1 MLKKLILV
9 FPLVISTTLLSQDSD
24 SASDV
29 EVEEVVIVG
38 SQIKGAKISGALPVS
53 ILTSDDIDALGVED
67 GTELLE
73 NIAEQGLNYFS
84 EAESDSGGVN
94 SARGDVGAY
103 NIRNMGVGNTL
114 TLLNGR
120 RLVNNA
126 GYQTELLGG
135 DYVPTMTVNS
145 NLIPTMGLDRVE
157 LLKDGASAIYGA
169 DAVAGVVNNVVASD
183 FVGFDISYRQ
193 QGYDHFAAEDDRLS
207 LKYGVDLNG
216 GATNISVMYDY
227 YDRDAISASE
237 DPRWGDSDHRK
248 LIPADSLWANDGSFN
263 NRYSGKWAQLDM
275 VGASGYEEDFIN
287 ADGEEDERDVYY
299 LDANGNKIIP
309 WADFAGEIQII
320 PSDDPRCA
328 RADSQDTGQ
337 GTCLAVDTTS
347 FADYYINPGQFR
359 DYRGELQ
366 RDNLFVF
373 VNHEMSNGNEL
384 FAEVGRY
391 TSDYSR
397 LKEPAGDF
405 AVALLELGPDY
416 YWSNALGITAANIAA
431 QEAANAIRVADGK
444 SAKAIKT
451 NIRIDNWRPDIG
463 PRVINVEKETYRYL
477 FGIRGTTDSG
487 WDWESA
493 YLYSEAETK
502 DVTDNRLSNSLL
514 QAGLNDSTINAINIF
529 SSDVKTEL
537 APAIVSVY
545 RNDTS
550 TLRSIDFKASHPEVM
565 ILPAG
570 PVGMLVGVEY
580 RKETYDE
587 DRDPRLDG
595 TIQFTSAVTGYG
607 PPFVA
612 DVLGSSPTVDT
623 YGRRSTRSMFAEML
637 IPLADNINAQAAIRH
652 EIPSDTDESTVGKFA
667 VGWDVSDDLL
677 IRASTSTSFRV
688 PNLIQQNQAFVPRQ
702 GGNPDAV
709 GKYVGANKPLDDSY
723 SMQSFRLLNP
733 DLNPE
738 TSTNTSFGFV
748 YSPSMVEGLTVT
760 YDNWEIK
767 KEDTVVLLGRA
778 NRLVEDLVLRLDHGP
793 DNCSLF
799 SNPNVIRDANPG
811 YTAAEEALF
820 TAKGICPAG
829 EAQIVY
835 DPYANAA
842 TRTIAGQDFGVYY
855 DLDTNFGRFRL
866 SANYSKTDEFTQEP
880 TAGYTKLKEAQD
892 SGTFP
897 LSISLSGFGDLAK
910 QDGNYVEKTSIK
922 GTYTIGDWG
931 VQITS
936 LTKGDFYHSQ
946 ETKSDGTRYV
956 LPEMTTMNV
965 SVYYKF
971 DVGDNKA
978 RIKFAV
984 KNIED
989 ERAPLADRFYGFFA
1003 DAHQDY
1009 GRNTYLDFKMSF

>member
-1 MLKKLILV
+1 MLKKLLFI
-9 FPLVISTTLLSQDSD
+9 FPLVISTNVFSQDEAVDSD
-24 SASDV
+24 
-29 EVEEVVIVG
+29 VEEVVTVG

-53 ILTSDDIDALGVED
+53 ILTADDIDALGVED

-73 NIAEQGLNYFS
+73 NLAEQGLNYFT

-103 NIRNMGVGNTL
+103 NIRNMGDGNTL

-120 RLVNNA
+120 RLVTNA

-135 DYVPTMTVNS
+135 DYVPTMSVNS

-169 DAVAGVVNNVVASD
+169 DAVAGVINNVIASD
-183 FVGFDISYRQ
+183 YVGFDVSYRQ
-193 QGYDHFAAEDDRLS
+193 QSYDHFAAEDDRLAI
-207 LKYGVDLNG
+207 KYGVDLND
-216 GATNISVMYDY
+216 GATNVSVMFDY
-227 YDRDAISASE
+227 YDRDAIKASE
-237 DPRWGDSDHRK
+237 DSRWGDSDHRK
-248 LIPADSLWANDGSFN
+248 LIPADSLWANDSSFN
-263 NRYSGKWAQLDM
+263 NRYSGKWAQIDM
-275 VGASGYEEDFIN
+275 RGRTSYSDS
-287 ADGEEDERDVYY
+287 
-299 LDANGNKIIP
+299 
-309 WADFAGEIQII
+309 AGEIQII
-320 PSDDPRCA
+320 PIGDPRCA
-328 RADSQDTGQ
+328 RSDSKDTGY
-337 GTCLAVDTTS
+337 GTCLAVDTTAL
-347 FADYYINPGQFR
+347 ADGEYYINPGQIR
-359 DYRGELQ
+359 DYRGSLQ

-373 VNHEMSNGNEL
+373 VNHEMSNGKEL
-384 FAEVGRY
+384 FAEIGRY

-405 AVALLELGPDY
+405 SVALLQLGPDY
-416 YWSNALGITAANIAA
+416 YYSDAIGLTDDNSSSN
-431 QEAANAIRVADGK
+431 
-444 SAKAIKT
+444 KA
-451 NIRIDNWRPDIG
+451 IRIDNWRPDIG

-477 FGIRGTTDSG
+477 LGIRGTTDSG

-493 YLYSEAETK
+493 YLYSEAETN

-514 QAGLNDSTINAINIF
+514 QAGLNDSTSNAINIF
-529 SSDVKTEL
+529 SSDVKTAL
-537 APAIVSVY
+537 SPAIVSVY
-545 RNDTS
+545 RNDVS
-550 TLRSIDFKASHPEVM
+550 TLSSIDFKASHPEIM
-565 ILPAG
+565 TLPAG

-595 TIQFTSAVTGYG
+595 TIQYTSAVTGYG
-607 PPFVA
+607 PPFVS

-623 YGRRSTRSMFAEML
+623 YGTRSTLSMFAEML
-637 IPLADNINAQAAIRH
+637 IPISEKINAQAAVRH
-652 EIPSDTDESTVGKFA
+652 ENPNDTDESTVGKFA

-677 IRASTSTSFRV
+677 IRGSASTSFRV
-688 PNLIQQNQAFVPRQ
+688 PNLIQQNQRFVPRQ
-702 GGNPDAV
+702 GSNTDAV
-709 GKYVGANKPLDDSY
+709 GKYVGANQPLDDSY

-733 DLNPE
+733 NLKPE
-738 TSTNTSFGFV
+738 TSTNTSIGFV
-748 YSPSMVEGLTVT
+748 YSPSVVDGFTMT
-760 YDNWEIK
+760 YDSWEIE
-767 KEDTVVLLGRA
+767 KEDTIVLLGRN
-778 NRLVEDLVLRLDHGP
+778 NRLVEDLVLRLEHGP
-793 DNCSLF
+793 NNCSAF
-799 SNPNVIRDANPG
+799 SNPNVLRDQDAG
-811 YTAAEEALF
+811 YTDEEVALF
-820 TAKGICPAG
+820 SAKGICPAG

-842 TRTIAGQDFGVYY
+842 TRKIAGQDIGLYY
-855 DLDTNFGRFRL
+855 DIDTDFGRFKL

-897 LSISLSGFGDLAK
+897 LSIALSGFGDLAK

-971 DVGDNKA
+971 DIAGNKA

-1003 DAHQDY
+1003 DAHQDM
-1009 GRNTYLDFKMSF
+1009 GRNSYIDFKVSF

>member
-1 MLKKLILV
+1 MLKKLLFI
-9 FPLVISTTLLSQDSD
+9 FPLVISTNVFSQDEAVDSD
-24 SASDV
+24 
-29 EVEEVVIVG
+29 VEEVVTVG

-53 ILTSDDIDALGVED
+53 ILTADDIDALGVED

-73 NIAEQGLNYFS
+73 NLAEQGLNYFT

-120 RLVNNA
+120 RLVTNA

-135 DYVPTMTVNS
+135 DYVPTMSVNS

-169 DAVAGVVNNVVASD
+169 DAVAGVVNNVIASD
-183 FVGFDISYRQ
+183 YVGFDISYRQ
-193 QGYDHFAAEDDRLS
+193 QSYDHFAAEDDRLAI
-207 LKYGVDLNG
+207 KYGVDLND
-216 GATNISVMYDY
+216 GATNVSVMFDY
-227 YDRDAISASE
+227 YDRDAIKASE
-237 DPRWGDSDHRK
+237 DSRWGDSDHRK
-248 LIPADSLWANDGSFN
+248 LIPADSLWANDSSFN
-263 NRYSGKWAQLDM
+263 NRYSGKWAQIDM
-275 VGASGYEEDFIN
+275 RGRTSYSDS
-287 ADGEEDERDVYY
+287 
-299 LDANGNKIIP
+299 
-309 WADFAGEIQII
+309 AGEIQII
-320 PSDDPRCA
+320 PIGDPRCA
-328 RADSQDTGQ
+328 RSDSKDTGY
-337 GTCLAVDTTS
+337 GTCLAVDTTAL
-347 FADYYINPGQFR
+347 ADGEYYINPGQIR
-359 DYRGELQ
+359 DYRGSLQ

-373 VNHEMSNGNEL
+373 VNHEMSNGKEL
-384 FAEVGRY
+384 FAEIGRY

-405 AVALLELGPDY
+405 SVALLQLGPDY
-416 YWSNALGITAANIAA
+416 YYSDAIGLTDDNSSSN
-431 QEAANAIRVADGK
+431 
-444 SAKAIKT
+444 KA
-451 NIRIDNWRPDIG
+451 IRIDNWRPDIG

-477 FGIRGTTDSG
+477 LGIRGTTDSG

-493 YLYSEAETK
+493 YLYSEAETN

-514 QAGLNDSTINAINIF
+514 QAGLNDSTSNAINIF
-529 SSDVKTEL
+529 SSDVKTAL
-537 APAIVSVY
+537 SPAIVSVY
-545 RNDTS
+545 RNDVS
-550 TLRSIDFKASHPEVM
+550 TLSSIDFKASHPEIM
-565 ILPAG
+565 TLPAG

-595 TIQFTSAVTGYG
+595 TIQYTSAVTGYG
-607 PPFVA
+607 PPFVS

-623 YGRRSTRSMFAEML
+623 YGTRSTLSMFAEML
-637 IPLADNINAQAAIRH
+637 VPISEKINAQAAIRH
-652 EIPSDTDESTVGKFA
+652 ENPNDTDESTVGKFA

-677 IRASTSTSFRV
+677 IRGSASTSFRV
-688 PNLIQQNQAFVPRQ
+688 PNLIQQNQRFVPRQ
-702 GGNPDAV
+702 GSNTDAV
-709 GKYVGANKPLDDSY
+709 GKYVGANQPLDDSY

-733 DLNPE
+733 NLKPE
-738 TSTNTSFGFV
+738 TSTNTSIGFV
-748 YSPSMVEGLTVT
+748 YSPSVVDGFTMT
-760 YDNWEIK
+760 YDSWEIE
-767 KEDTVVLLGRA
+767 KEDTIVLLGRN
-778 NRLVEDLVLRLDHGP
+778 NRLVEDLVLRLEHGP
-793 DNCSLF
+793 NNCSAF
-799 SNPNVIRDANPG
+799 SNPNVLRDQDAG
-811 YTAAEEALF
+811 YTDEEVALF
-820 TAKGICPAG
+820 SAKGICPAG

-842 TRTIAGQDFGVYY
+842 TRKIAGQDIGLYY
-855 DLDTNFGRFRL
+855 DIDTDFGRFKL

-897 LSISLSGFGDLAK
+897 LSIALSGFGDLAK

-971 DVGDNKA
+971 DIAGNKA

-1003 DAHQDY
+1003 DAHQDM
-1009 GRNTYLDFKMSF
+1009 GRNSYIDFKVSF

>member
-1 MLKKLILV
+1 MLKKLLFI
-9 FPLVISTTLLSQDSD
+9 FPLVISTNVFSQDEAVDSD
-24 SASDV
+24 
-29 EVEEVVIVG
+29 VEEVVTVG

-53 ILTSDDIDALGVED
+53 ILTADDIDALGVED

-73 NIAEQGLNYFS
+73 NLAEQGLNYFT

-120 RLVNNA
+120 RLVTNA

-135 DYVPTMTVNS
+135 DYVPTMSVNS

-169 DAVAGVVNNVVASD
+169 DAVAGVINNVIASD
-183 FVGFDISYRQ
+183 YVGFDVSYRQ
-193 QGYDHFAAEDDRLS
+193 QSYDHFAAEDDRLAI
-207 LKYGVDLNG
+207 KYGVDLND
-216 GATNISVMYDY
+216 GATNVSVMFDY
-227 YDRDAISASE
+227 YDRDAIKASE
-237 DPRWGDSDHRK
+237 DSRWGDSDHRK
-248 LIPADSLWANDGSFN
+248 LIPADSLWANDSSFN
-263 NRYSGKWAQLDM
+263 NRYSGKWAQIDM
-275 VGASGYEEDFIN
+275 RGRTSYSDS
-287 ADGEEDERDVYY
+287 
-299 LDANGNKIIP
+299 
-309 WADFAGEIQII
+309 AGEIQII
-320 PSDDPRCA
+320 PIGDPRCA
-328 RADSQDTGQ
+328 RSDSKDTGY
-337 GTCLAVDTTS
+337 GTCLAVDTTAL
-347 FADYYINPGQFR
+347 ADGEYYINPGQIR
-359 DYRGELQ
+359 DYRGSLQ

-373 VNHEMSNGNEL
+373 VNHEMSNGKEL
-384 FAEVGRY
+384 FAEIGRY

-405 AVALLELGPDY
+405 SVALLQLGPDY
-416 YWSNALGITAANIAA
+416 YYSDAIGLTDDNSSSN
-431 QEAANAIRVADGK
+431 
-444 SAKAIKT
+444 KA
-451 NIRIDNWRPDIG
+451 IRIDNWRPDIG
-463 PRVINVEKETYRYL
+463 PRVINVDKETYRYL
-477 FGIRGTTDSG
+477 LGIRGTTDSG

-493 YLYSEAETK
+493 YLYSEAETN

-514 QAGLNDSTINAINIF
+514 QAGLNDSTSNAINIF
-529 SSDVKTEL
+529 SSDVKTAL
-537 APAIVSVY
+537 SPAIVSVY
-545 RNDTS
+545 RNDVS
-550 TLRSIDFKASHPEVM
+550 TLSSIDFKASHPEIM
-565 ILPAG
+565 TLPAG

-595 TIQFTSAVTGYG
+595 TIQYTSAVTGYG
-607 PPFVA
+607 PPFVS

-623 YGRRSTRSMFAEML
+623 YGTRSTLSMFAEML
-637 IPLADNINAQAAIRH
+637 IPISEKINAQAAVRH
-652 EIPSDTDESTVGKFA
+652 ENPNDTDESTVGKFA

-677 IRASTSTSFRV
+677 IRGSASTSFRV
-688 PNLIQQNQAFVPRQ
+688 PNLIQQNQRFVPRQ
-702 GGNPDAV
+702 GSNTDAV
-709 GKYVGANKPLDDSY
+709 GKYVGANQPLDDSY

-733 DLNPE
+733 NLKPE
-738 TSTNTSFGFV
+738 TSTNTSIGFV
-748 YSPSMVEGLTVT
+748 YSPSVVDGFTMT
-760 YDNWEIK
+760 YDNWEIE
-767 KEDTVVLLGRA
+767 KEDTIVLLGRN
-778 NRLVEDLVLRLDHGP
+778 NRLVEDLVLRLEHGP
-793 DNCSLF
+793 NNCSAF
-799 SNPNVIRDANPG
+799 SNPNVLRDQDAG
-811 YTAAEEALF
+811 YTDEEVALF
-820 TAKGICPAG
+820 SAKGICPAG

-842 TRTIAGQDFGVYY
+842 TRKIAGQDIGLYY
-855 DLDTNFGRFRL
+855 DIDTDFGRFKL

-880 TAGYTKLKEAQD
+880 TAGYSKLKEAQD

-897 LSISLSGFGDLAK
+897 LSIALSGFGDLAK

-971 DVGDNKA
+971 DIAGNKA

-1003 DAHQDY
+1003 DAHQDM
-1009 GRNTYLDFKMSF
+1009 GRNSYIDFKVSF

>member
-1 MLKKLILV
+1 MKAIKSLLV
-9 FPLVISTTLLSQDSD
+9 LALAMPFAIQAQDD
-24 SASDV
+24 TAAAD
-29 EVEEVVIVG
+29 VEEVVVVG
-38 SQIKGAKISGALPVS
+38 SQIKGANIAGILPVTV
-53 ILTSDDIDALGVED
+53 ITAEDIEALGVD
-67 GTELLE
+67 SGDELLE
-73 NIAEQGLNYFS
+73 NIAEQGLNYFT

-120 RLVNNA
+120 RLVTNA

-135 DYVPTMTVNS
+135 DYVPTMSVNS

-169 DAVAGVVNNVVASD
+169 DAVAGVINNVIASD
-183 FVGFDISYRQ
+183 YVGFDVSYRQ
-193 QGYDHFAAEDDRLS
+193 QSYDHFAAEDDRLAI
-207 LKYGVDLNG
+207 KYGVDLND
-216 GATNISVMYDY
+216 GATNVSVMFDY
-227 YDRDAISASE
+227 YDRDAIKASE
-237 DPRWGDSDHRK
+237 DSRWGDSDHRK
-248 LIPADSLWANDGSFN
+248 LIPADSLWANDSSFN
-263 NRYSGKWAQLDM
+263 NRYSGKWAQIDM
-275 VGASGYEEDFIN
+275 RGRTSYSDS
-287 ADGEEDERDVYY
+287 
-299 LDANGNKIIP
+299 
-309 WADFAGEIQII
+309 AGEIQII
-320 PSDDPRCA
+320 PIGDPRCA
-328 RADSQDTGQ
+328 RSDSKDTGY
-337 GTCLAVDTTS
+337 GTCLAVDTTAL
-347 FADYYINPGQFR
+347 ADGEYYINPGQIR
-359 DYRGELQ
+359 DYRGSLQ

-373 VNHEMSNGNEL
+373 VNHEMSNGKEL
-384 FAEVGRY
+384 FAEIGRY

-405 AVALLELGPDY
+405 SVALLQLGPDY
-416 YWSNALGITAANIAA
+416 YYSDVIGLTDDNSSSN
-431 QEAANAIRVADGK
+431 
-444 SAKAIKT
+444 KA
-451 NIRIDNWRPDIG
+451 IRIDNWRPDIG

-477 FGIRGTTDSG
+477 LGIRGTTDSG

-493 YLYSEAETK
+493 YLYSEAETN

-514 QAGLNDSTINAINIF
+514 QAGLNDSTSNAINIF
-529 SSDVKTEL
+529 SSDVKTAL
-537 APAIVSVY
+537 SPAIVSVY
-545 RNDTS
+545 RNDVS
-550 TLRSIDFKASHPEVM
+550 TLSSIDFKASHPEIM
-565 ILPAG
+565 TLPAG

-595 TIQFTSAVTGYG
+595 TIQYTSAVTGYG
-607 PPFVA
+607 PPFVS

-623 YGRRSTRSMFAEML
+623 YGTRSTLSMFAEML
-637 IPLADNINAQAAIRH
+637 IPISEKINAQAAVRH
-652 EIPSDTDESTVGKFA
+652 ENPNDTDESTVGKFA

-677 IRASTSTSFRV
+677 IRGSASTSFRV
-688 PNLIQQNQAFVPRQ
+688 PNLIQQNQRFVPRQ
-702 GGNPDAV
+702 GSNTDAV
-709 GKYVGANKPLDDSY
+709 GKYVGANQPLDDSY

-733 DLNPE
+733 NLKPE
-738 TSTNTSFGFV
+738 TSTNTSIGFV
-748 YSPSMVEGLTVT
+748 YSPSVVDGFTMT
-760 YDNWEIK
+760 YDSWEIE
-767 KEDTVVLLGRA
+767 KEDTIVLLGRN
-778 NRLVEDLVLRLDHGP
+778 NRLVEDLVLRLEHGP
-793 DNCSLF
+793 NNCSAF
-799 SNPNVIRDANPG
+799 SNPNVLRDQDAG
-811 YTAAEEALF
+811 YTDEEVALF
-820 TAKGICPAG
+820 SAKGICPAG

-842 TRTIAGQDFGVYY
+842 TRKIAGQDIGLYY
-855 DLDTNFGRFRL
+855 DIDTDFGRFKL

-897 LSISLSGFGDLAK
+897 LSIALSGFGDLAK

-971 DVGDNKA
+971 DIAGNKA

-1003 DAHQDY
+1003 DAHQDM
-1009 GRNTYLDFKMSF
+1009 GRNSYIDFKVSF

>member
-1 MLKKLILV
+1 MLKKLLFI
-9 FPLVISTTLLSQDSD
+9 FPLVISTNVFSQDESVDSD
-24 SASDV
+24 
-29 EVEEVVIVG
+29 VEEVVTVG

-53 ILTSDDIDALGVED
+53 ILTADDIDALGVED

-73 NIAEQGLNYFS
+73 NLAEQGLNYFT

-120 RLVNNA
+120 RLVTNA

-135 DYVPTMTVNS
+135 DYVPTMSVNS

-169 DAVAGVVNNVVASD
+169 DAVAGVINNVIASD
-183 FVGFDISYRQ
+183 YVGFDVSYRQ
-193 QGYDHFAAEDDRLS
+193 QSYDHFAAEDDRLAI
-207 LKYGVDLNG
+207 KYGVDLND
-216 GATNISVMYDY
+216 GATNVSVMFDY
-227 YDRDAISASE
+227 YDRDAIKASE
-237 DPRWGDSDHRK
+237 DSRWGDSDHRK
-248 LIPADSLWANDGSFN
+248 LIPADSLWANDSSFN
-263 NRYSGKWAQLDM
+263 NRYSGKWAQIDM
-275 VGASGYEEDFIN
+275 RGRTSYSDS
-287 ADGEEDERDVYY
+287 
-299 LDANGNKIIP
+299 
-309 WADFAGEIQII
+309 AGEIQII
-320 PSDDPRCA
+320 PIGDPRCA
-328 RADSQDTGQ
+328 RSDSKDTGY
-337 GTCLAVDTTS
+337 GTCLAVDTTAL
-347 FADYYINPGQFR
+347 ADGEYYINPGQIR
-359 DYRGELQ
+359 DYRGSLQ

-373 VNHEMSNGNEL
+373 VNHEMSNGKEL
-384 FAEVGRY
+384 FAEIGRY

-405 AVALLELGPDY
+405 SVALLQLGPDY
-416 YWSNALGITAANIAA
+416 YYSDAIGLTDDNSSSN
-431 QEAANAIRVADGK
+431 
-444 SAKAIKT
+444 KA
-451 NIRIDNWRPDIG
+451 IRIDNWRPDIG

-477 FGIRGTTDSG
+477 LGIRGTTDSG

-493 YLYSEAETK
+493 YLYSEAETN

-514 QAGLNDSTINAINIF
+514 QAGLNDSTSNAINIF
-529 SSDVKTEL
+529 SSDVKTAL
-537 APAIVSVY
+537 SPAIVSVY
-545 RNDTS
+545 RNDVS
-550 TLRSIDFKASHPEVM
+550 TLSSIDFKASHPEIM
-565 ILPAG
+565 TLPAG

-595 TIQFTSAVTGYG
+595 TIQYTSAVTGYG
-607 PPFVA
+607 PPFVS

-623 YGRRSTRSMFAEML
+623 YGTRSTLSMFAEML
-637 IPLADNINAQAAIRH
+637 IPISEKINAQAAVRH
-652 EIPSDTDESTVGKFA
+652 ENPNDTDESTVGKFA

-677 IRASTSTSFRV
+677 IRGSASTSFRV
-688 PNLIQQNQAFVPRQ
+688 PNLIQQNQRFVPRQ
-702 GGNPDAV
+702 GSNTDAV
-709 GKYVGANKPLDDSY
+709 GKYVGANQPLDDSY

-733 DLNPE
+733 NLKPE
-738 TSTNTSFGFV
+738 TSTNTSIGFV
-748 YSPSMVEGLTVT
+748 YSPSVVDGFTMT
-760 YDNWEIK
+760 YDNWEIE
-767 KEDTVVLLGRA
+767 KEDTIVLLGRN
-778 NRLVEDLVLRLDHGP
+778 NRLVEDLVLRLEHGP
-793 DNCSLF
+793 NNCSAF
-799 SNPNVIRDANPG
+799 SNPNVLRDQDAG
-811 YTAAEEALF
+811 YTDEEVALF
-820 TAKGICPAG
+820 SAKGICPAG

-842 TRTIAGQDFGVYY
+842 TRKIAGQDIGLYY
-855 DLDTNFGRFRL
+855 DIDTDFGRFKL

-897 LSISLSGFGDLAK
+897 LSIALSGFGDLAK

-971 DVGDNKA
+971 DIAGNKA

-1003 DAHQDY
+1003 DAHQDM
-1009 GRNTYLDFKMSF
+1009 GRNSYIDFKVSF

>member
-1 MLKKLILV
+1 MLKKLLFI
-9 FPLVISTTLLSQDSD
+9 FPLVISTNVFSQDEAVDSD
-24 SASDV
+24 
-29 EVEEVVIVG
+29 VEEVVTVG

-53 ILTSDDIDALGVED
+53 ILTADDIDALGVED

-73 NIAEQGLNYFS
+73 NLAEQGLNYFT

-120 RLVNNA
+120 RLVTNA

-135 DYVPTMTVNS
+135 DYVPTMSVNS

-169 DAVAGVVNNVVASD
+169 DAVAGVINNVIASD
-183 FVGFDISYRQ
+183 YVGFDVSYRQ
-193 QGYDHFAAEDDRLS
+193 QSYDHFAAEDDRLAI
-207 LKYGVDLNG
+207 KYGVDLND
-216 GATNISVMYDY
+216 GATNVSVMFDY
-227 YDRDAISASE
+227 YDRDAIKASE
-237 DPRWGDSDHRK
+237 DSRWGDSDHRK
-248 LIPADSLWANDGSFN
+248 LIPADSLWANDSSFN
-263 NRYSGKWAQLDM
+263 NRYSGKWAQIDM
-275 VGASGYEEDFIN
+275 RGRTSYSDS
-287 ADGEEDERDVYY
+287 
-299 LDANGNKIIP
+299 
-309 WADFAGEIQII
+309 AGEIQII
-320 PSDDPRCA
+320 PIGDPRCA
-328 RADSQDTGQ
+328 RSDSKDTGY
-337 GTCLAVDTTS
+337 GTCLAVDTTAL
-347 FADYYINPGQFR
+347 ADGEYYINPGQIR
-359 DYRGELQ
+359 DYRGSLQ

-373 VNHEMSNGNEL
+373 VNHEMSNGKEL
-384 FAEVGRY
+384 FAEIGRY

-405 AVALLELGPDY
+405 SVALLQLGPDY
-416 YWSNALGITAANIAA
+416 YYSDAIGLTDDNSSSN
-431 QEAANAIRVADGK
+431 
-444 SAKAIKT
+444 KA
-451 NIRIDNWRPDIG
+451 IRIDNWRPDIG

-477 FGIRGTTDSG
+477 LGIRGTTDSG

-493 YLYSEAETK
+493 YLYSEAETN

-514 QAGLNDSTINAINIF
+514 QAGLNDSTSNAINIF
-529 SSDVKTEL
+529 SSDVKTAL
-537 APAIVSVY
+537 SPAIVSVY
-545 RNDTS
+545 RNDVS
-550 TLRSIDFKASHPEVM
+550 TLSSIDFKASHPEIM
-565 ILPAG
+565 TLPAG

-595 TIQFTSAVTGYG
+595 TIQYTSAVTGYG
-607 PPFVA
+607 PPFVS

-623 YGRRSTRSMFAEML
+623 YGTRSTLSMFAEML
-637 IPLADNINAQAAIRH
+637 IPISEKINAQAAVRH
-652 EIPSDTDESTVGKFA
+652 ENPNDTDESTVGKFA

-677 IRASTSTSFRV
+677 IRGSASTSFRV
-688 PNLIQQNQAFVPRQ
+688 PNLIQQNQRFVPRQ
-702 GGNPDAV
+702 GSNTDAV
-709 GKYVGANKPLDDSY
+709 GKYVGANQPLDDSY

-733 DLNPE
+733 NLKPE
-738 TSTNTSFGFV
+738 TSTNTSIGFV
-748 YSPSMVEGLTVT
+748 YSPSVVDGFTMT
-760 YDNWEIK
+760 YDSWEIE
-767 KEDTVVLLGRA
+767 KEDTIVLLGRN
-778 NRLVEDLVLRLDHGP
+778 NRLVEDLVLRLEHGP
-793 DNCSLF
+793 NNCSAF
-799 SNPNVIRDANPG
+799 SNPNVLRDQDAG
-811 YTAAEEALF
+811 YTDEEVALF
-820 TAKGICPAG
+820 SAKGICPAG

-842 TRTIAGQDFGVYY
+842 TRKIAGQDIGLYY
-855 DLDTNFGRFRL
+855 DIDTDFGRFKL

-897 LSISLSGFGDLAK
+897 LSIALSGFGDLAK

-971 DVGDNKA
+971 DIAGNKA

-1003 DAHQDY
+1003 DAHQDM
-1009 GRNTYLDFKMSF
+1009 GRNSYIDFKVSF

>member
-1 MLKKLILV
+1 MLKKLLFI
-9 FPLVISTTLLSQDSD
+9 FPLVISTNVFSQDDAVDSD
-24 SASDV
+24 
-29 EVEEVVIVG
+29 VEEVVTVG

-53 ILTSDDIDALGVED
+53 ILTADDIDALGVED

-73 NIAEQGLNYFS
+73 NLAEQGLNYFT

-120 RLVNNA
+120 RLVTNA

-135 DYVPTMTVNS
+135 DYVPTMSVNS

-169 DAVAGVVNNVVASD
+169 DAVAGVINNVIASD
-183 FVGFDISYRQ
+183 YVGFDVSYRQ
-193 QGYDHFAAEDDRLS
+193 QSYDHFAAEDDRLAI
-207 LKYGVDLNG
+207 KYGVDLND
-216 GATNISVMYDY
+216 GATNVSVMFDY
-227 YDRDAISASE
+227 YDRDAIKASE
-237 DPRWGDSDHRK
+237 DSRWGDSDHRK
-248 LIPADSLWANDGSFN
+248 LIPADSLWANDSSFN
-263 NRYSGKWAQLDM
+263 NRYSGKWAQIDM
-275 VGASGYEEDFIN
+275 RGRTSYSDS
-287 ADGEEDERDVYY
+287 
-299 LDANGNKIIP
+299 
-309 WADFAGEIQII
+309 AGEIQII
-320 PSDDPRCA
+320 PIGDPRCA
-328 RADSQDTGQ
+328 RSDSKDTGY
-337 GTCLAVDTTS
+337 GTCLAVDTTAL
-347 FADYYINPGQFR
+347 ADGEYYINPGQVR
-359 DYRGELQ
+359 DYRGSLQ

-373 VNHEMSNGNEL
+373 VNHEMSNGKEL
-384 FAEVGRY
+384 FAEIGRY

-405 AVALLELGPDY
+405 SVALLQLGPDY
-416 YWSNALGITAANIAA
+416 YYSDVIGLTDDNSSSN
-431 QEAANAIRVADGK
+431 
-444 SAKAIKT
+444 KA
-451 NIRIDNWRPDIG
+451 IRIDNWRPDIG

-477 FGIRGTTDSG
+477 LGIRGTTDSG

-493 YLYSEAETK
+493 YLYSEAETN

-514 QAGLNDSTINAINIF
+514 QAGLNDSTSNAINIF
-529 SSDVKTEL
+529 SSDVKTAL
-537 APAIVSVY
+537 SPAIVSVY
-545 RNDTS
+545 RNDVS
-550 TLRSIDFKASHPEVM
+550 TLSSIDFKASHPEIM
-565 ILPAG
+565 TLPAG

-595 TIQFTSAVTGYG
+595 TIQYTSAVTGYG
-607 PPFVA
+607 PPFVS

-623 YGRRSTRSMFAEML
+623 YGTRSTLSMFAEML
-637 IPLADNINAQAAIRH
+637 VPISERINAQAAIRH
-652 EIPSDTDESTVGKFA
+652 ENPNDTDESTVGKFA

-677 IRASTSTSFRV
+677 IRGSASTSFRV
-688 PNLIQQNQAFVPRQ
+688 PNLIQQNQRFVPRQ
-702 GGNPDAV
+702 GSNTDAV
-709 GKYVGANKPLDDSY
+709 GKYVGANQPLDDSY

-733 DLNPE
+733 NLKPE
-738 TSTNTSFGFV
+738 TSTNTSIGFV
-748 YSPSMVEGLTVT
+748 YSPSVVDGFTMT
-760 YDNWEIK
+760 YDSWEIE
-767 KEDTVVLLGRA
+767 KEDTIVLLGRN
-778 NRLVEDLVLRLDHGP
+778 NRLVEDLVLRLEHGP
-793 DNCSLF
+793 NNCSAF
-799 SNPNVIRDANPG
+799 SNPNVLRDQDAG
-811 YTAAEEALF
+811 YTDEEVALF
-820 TAKGICPAG
+820 SAKGICPAG

-842 TRTIAGQDFGVYY
+842 TRKIAGQDIGLYY
-855 DLDTNFGRFRL
+855 DIDTDFGRFKL

-897 LSISLSGFGDLAK
+897 LSIALSGFGDLAK

-971 DVGDNKA
+971 DIAGNKA

-1003 DAHQDY
+1003 DAHQDM
-1009 GRNTYLDFKMSF
+1009 GRNSYIDFKVSF

>member
-1 MLKKLILV
+1 
-9 FPLVISTTLLSQDSD
+9 
-24 SASDV
+24 
-29 EVEEVVIVG
+29 
-38 SQIKGAKISGALPVS
+38 
-53 ILTSDDIDALGVED
+53 
-67 GTELLE
+67 
-73 NIAEQGLNYFS
+73 
-84 EAESDSGGVN
+84 
-94 SARGDVGAY
+94 
-103 NIRNMGVGNTL
+103 
-114 TLLNGR
+114 
-120 RLVNNA
+120 
-126 GYQTELLGG
+126 
-135 DYVPTMTVNS
+135 
-145 NLIPTMGLDRVE
+145 
-157 LLKDGASAIYGA
+157 DGASAIYGA

-248 LIPADSLWANDGSFN
+248 LIPADSLWANDSSFN

-493 YLYSEAETK
+493 YLYSEAETN

-565 ILPAG
+565 TLPAG

-748 YSPSMVEGLTVT
+748 YSPSMVDGLTVT

-778 NRLVEDLVLRLDHGP
+778 NRLVEDLVLRLEHGP

-866 SANYSKTDEFTQEP
+866 SANY
-880 TAGYTKLKEAQD
+880 
-892 SGTFP
+892 
-897 LSISLSGFGDLAK
+897 
-910 QDGNYVEKTSIK
+910 
-922 GTYTIGDWG
+922 
-931 VQITS
+931 
-936 LTKGDFYHSQ
+936 
-946 ETKSDGTRYV
+946 
-956 LPEMTTMNV
+956 
-965 SVYYKF
+965 
-971 DVGDNKA
+971 
-978 RIKFAV
+978 
-984 KNIED
+984 
-989 ERAPLADRFYGFFA
+989 
-1003 DAHQDY
+1003 
-1009 GRNTYLDFKMSF
+1009 

>member
-1 MLKKLILV
+1 MLKKLLFI
-9 FPLVISTTLLSQDSD
+9 FPLVISTNVFSQDEAVDSD
-24 SASDV
+24 
-29 EVEEVVIVG
+29 VEEVVTVG

-53 ILTSDDIDALGVED
+53 ILTADDIDALGVED

-73 NIAEQGLNYFS
+73 NLAEQGLNYFT

-120 RLVNNA
+120 RLVTNA

-135 DYVPTMTVNS
+135 DYVPTMSVNS

-169 DAVAGVVNNVVASD
+169 DAVAGVINNVIASD
-183 FVGFDISYRQ
+183 YVGFDVSYRQ
-193 QGYDHFAAEDDRLS
+193 QSYDHFAAEDDRLAI
-207 LKYGVDLNG
+207 KYGVDLND
-216 GATNISVMYDY
+216 GATNVSVMFDY
-227 YDRDAISASE
+227 YDRDAIKASE
-237 DPRWGDSDHRK
+237 DSRWGDSDHRK
-248 LIPADSLWANDGSFN
+248 LIPADSLWANDSSFN
-263 NRYSGKWAQLDM
+263 NRYSGKWAQIDM
-275 VGASGYEEDFIN
+275 RGRTSYSDS
-287 ADGEEDERDVYY
+287 
-299 LDANGNKIIP
+299 
-309 WADFAGEIQII
+309 AGEIQII
-320 PSDDPRCA
+320 PIGDPRCA
-328 RADSQDTGQ
+328 RSDSKDTGY
-337 GTCLAVDTTS
+337 GTCLAVDTTAL
-347 FADYYINPGQFR
+347 ADGEYYINPGQIR
-359 DYRGELQ
+359 DYRGSLQ

-373 VNHEMSNGNEL
+373 VNHEMSNGKEL
-384 FAEVGRY
+384 FAEIGRY

-405 AVALLELGPDY
+405 SVALLQLGPDY
-416 YWSNALGITAANIAA
+416 YYSDAIGLTDDNSSSN
-431 QEAANAIRVADGK
+431 
-444 SAKAIKT
+444 KA
-451 NIRIDNWRPDIG
+451 IRIDNWRPDIG

-477 FGIRGTTDSG
+477 LGIRGTTDSG

-493 YLYSEAETK
+493 YLYSEAETN

-514 QAGLNDSTINAINIF
+514 QAGLNDSTSNAINIF
-529 SSDVKTEL
+529 SSDVKTAL
-537 APAIVSVY
+537 SPAIVSVY
-545 RNDTS
+545 RNDVS
-550 TLRSIDFKASHPEVM
+550 TLSSIDFKASHPEIM
-565 ILPAG
+565 TLPAG

-595 TIQFTSAVTGYG
+595 TIQYTSAVTGYG
-607 PPFVA
+607 PPFVS

-623 YGRRSTRSMFAEML
+623 YGTRSTLSMFAEML
-637 IPLADNINAQAAIRH
+637 IPISEKINAQAAVRH
-652 EIPSDTDESTVGKFA
+652 ENPNDTDESTVGKFA

-677 IRASTSTSFRV
+677 IRGSASTSFRV
-688 PNLIQQNQAFVPRQ
+688 PNLIQQNQRFVPRQ
-702 GGNPDAV
+702 GSNTDAV
-709 GKYVGANKPLDDSY
+709 GKYVGANQPLDDSY

-733 DLNPE
+733 NLKPE
-738 TSTNTSFGFV
+738 TSTNTSIGFV
-748 YSPSMVEGLTVT
+748 YSPSVVDGFTMT
-760 YDNWEIK
+760 YDNWEIE
-767 KEDTVVLLGRA
+767 KEDTIVLLGRN
-778 NRLVEDLVLRLDHGP
+778 NRLVEDLVLRLEHGP
-793 DNCSLF
+793 NNCSAF
-799 SNPNVIRDANPG
+799 SNPNVLRDQDAG
-811 YTAAEEALF
+811 YTDEEVALF
-820 TAKGICPAG
+820 SAKGICPAG

-842 TRTIAGQDFGVYY
+842 TRKIAGQDIGLYY
-855 DLDTNFGRFRL
+855 DIDTDFGRFKL

-897 LSISLSGFGDLAK
+897 LSIALSGFGDLAK

-971 DVGDNKA
+971 DIAGNKA

-1003 DAHQDY
+1003 DAHQDM
-1009 GRNTYLDFKMSF
+1009 GRNSYIDFKVSF

>member
-1 MLKKLILV
+1 MLKKLLFI
-9 FPLVISTTLLSQDSD
+9 FPLVISTNVFSQDEAVDSD
-24 SASDV
+24 
-29 EVEEVVIVG
+29 VEEVVTVG

-53 ILTSDDIDALGVED
+53 ILTADDIDALGVED

-73 NIAEQGLNYFS
+73 NLAEQGLNYFT

-120 RLVNNA
+120 RLVTNA

-135 DYVPTMTVNS
+135 DYVPTMSVNS

-169 DAVAGVVNNVVASD
+169 DAVAGVVNNVIASD
-183 FVGFDISYRQ
+183 YVGFDISYRQ
-193 QGYDHFAAEDDRLS
+193 QSYDHFAAEDDRLAI
-207 LKYGVDLNG
+207 KYGVDLND
-216 GATNISVMYDY
+216 GATNVSVMFDY
-227 YDRDAISASE
+227 YDRDAIKASE
-237 DPRWGDSDHRK
+237 DSRWGDSDHRK
-248 LIPADSLWANDGSFN
+248 LIPADSLWANDSSFN
-263 NRYSGKWAQLDM
+263 NRYSGKWAQIDM
-275 VGASGYEEDFIN
+275 RGRTSYSDS
-287 ADGEEDERDVYY
+287 
-299 LDANGNKIIP
+299 
-309 WADFAGEIQII
+309 AGEIQII
-320 PSDDPRCA
+320 PIGDPRCA
-328 RADSQDTGQ
+328 RSDSKDTGY
-337 GTCLAVDTTS
+337 GTCLAVDTTAL
-347 FADYYINPGQFR
+347 ADGEYYINPGQIR
-359 DYRGELQ
+359 DYRGSLQ

-373 VNHEMSNGNEL
+373 VNHEMSNGKEL
-384 FAEVGRY
+384 FAEIGRY

-405 AVALLELGPDY
+405 SVALLQLGPDY
-416 YWSNALGITAANIAA
+416 YYSDAIGLTDDNSSSN
-431 QEAANAIRVADGK
+431 
-444 SAKAIKT
+444 KA
-451 NIRIDNWRPDIG
+451 IRIDNWRPDIG

-477 FGIRGTTDSG
+477 LGIRGTTDSG

-493 YLYSEAETK
+493 YLYSEAETN

-514 QAGLNDSTINAINIF
+514 QAGLNDSTSNAINIF
-529 SSDVKTEL
+529 SSDVKTAL
-537 APAIVSVY
+537 SPAIVSVY
-545 RNDTS
+545 RNDVS
-550 TLRSIDFKASHPEVM
+550 TLSSIDFKASHPEIM
-565 ILPAG
+565 TLPAG

-607 PPFVA
+607 PPFVS

-623 YGRRSTRSMFAEML
+623 YGTRSTLSMFAEML
-637 IPLADNINAQAAIRH
+637 IPISEKINAQAAVRH
-652 EIPSDTDESTVGKFA
+652 ENPNDTDESTVGKFA

-677 IRASTSTSFRV
+677 IRGSASTSFRV
-688 PNLIQQNQAFVPRQ
+688 PNLIQQNQRFVPRQ
-702 GGNPDAV
+702 GSNTDAV
-709 GKYVGANKPLDDSY
+709 GKYVGANQPLDDSY

-733 DLNPE
+733 NLKPE
-738 TSTNTSFGFV
+738 TSTNTSIGFV
-748 YSPSMVEGLTVT
+748 YSPSVVDGFTMT
-760 YDNWEIK
+760 YDSWEIE
-767 KEDTVVLLGRA
+767 KEDTIVLLGRN
-778 NRLVEDLVLRLDHGP
+778 NRLVEDLVLRLEHGP
-793 DNCSLF
+793 NNCSAF
-799 SNPNVIRDANPG
+799 SNPNVLRDQDAG
-811 YTAAEEALF
+811 YTDEEVALF
-820 TAKGICPAG
+820 SAKGICPAG

-842 TRTIAGQDFGVYY
+842 TRKIAGQDIGLYY
-855 DLDTNFGRFRL
+855 DIDTDFGRFKL
-866 SANYSKTDEFTQEP
+866 SANYSKTDEFTQKP
-880 TAGYTKLKEAQD
+880 TAGYSKLKEAQD

-897 LSISLSGFGDLAK
+897 LSIALSGFGDLAK

-971 DVGDNKA
+971 DIAGNKA

-1003 DAHQDY
+1003 DAHQDM
-1009 GRNTYLDFKMSF
+1009 GRNSYIDFKVSF